1 MCSRRL
7 LIAES
12 LIASLISH
20 VEKLACYGFE
30 KGFASGRGR
39 GRGDSWT
46 STVVV
51 VVVVVAFKNT

>member
-1 MCSRRL
+1 MMN
-7 LIAES
+7 
-12 LIASLISH
+12 H
-20 VEKLACYGFE
+20 VEKLACYCFE

-46 STVVV
+46 SIVVV